1 MNDICNL
8 VIREMEIN
16 PLIPVQF
23 VKYTKYILE
32 NPDNG
37 RYYEAL
43 LETPSEVIRDIGY
56 LFRDAGNIVGLSP
69 KELLEQSSFN
79 KNDYDSSKISSLFAE
94 FRAIIYLNIEGFTN
108 IQILQEEKIKR
119 ADFCA
124 NKHSCKYAIEVT
136 NAGYIAKR
144 GRWRHNDIVQLLLNK
159 LEIEGK
165 YKQLEKTRDK
175 EGCDKM
181 ALILVIDTLDKVAL
195 NLPYE
200 YQNMLQDAWER
211 FGKIDQLHLSIVT
224 GRVSLG
230 YGKDDVVFP
239 EWQGDS

>member
-1 MNDICNL
+1 MNDTCNSI
-8 VIREMEIN
+8 IREMEVN

-23 VKYTKYILE
+23 IEYTKYILE

-37 RYYEAL
+37 RYHEAL
-43 LETPSEVIRDIGY
+43 FETPSAVIQSIGF
-56 LFRDAGNIVGLSP
+56 LFRDAGKIVGLSP
-69 KELLEQSSFN
+69 KELLEQSSFK
-79 KNDYDSSKISSLFAE
+79 KNDYDPSKISSLFAE
-94 FRAIIYLNIEGFTN
+94 FRVIIYLNIEGFTD
-108 IQILQEEKIKR
+108 IQILREGKKKR

-136 NAGYIAKR
+136 NAGHNAKD
-144 GRWRHNDIVQLLLNK
+144 GRWRHDDIVNLLINK
-159 LEIEGK
+159 LKVEGK
-165 YKQLEKTRDK
+165 YKQLEETRDK

-181 ALILVIDTLDKVAL
+181 ALILVIDTIDKVAL

-200 YQNMLQDAWER
+200 YLNMLQEAWER

-224 GRVSLG
+224 GRVPLG

-239 EWQGDS
+239 AW